1 MNMKHSDSTTNTTPA
16 HILVVEDD
24 TAVRDFCIRT
34 LRINGYQVSS
44 AENGRVAIER
54 LHEEQF
60 DLVLTDLQMPEMGGI
75 SLIQEL
81 RQRDT
86 DTDVIFFT
94 AYGTVDTAREA
105 LRLGAFDYL
114 SKPLSLDELEH
125 SVRRAVEWR
134 HIRQE
139 KQRLSE
145 IVALFEISQ
154 TFTSTLDTLTAVR
167 EIGQLL
173 QRRFAPQMLSI
184 SLLHQEDSQIEALA
198 SHGIP
203 MSPPFG
209 YRVAINA
216 HTNEHIE
223 QAHLALFSI
232 ANNTTDLSHL
242 VSIVLRTSDQ
252 PVGMI
257 HLTRNGEQPG
267 FTEDERKMLAICA
280 SQIATS
286 LDNSRL
292 YQQLKDQ
299 HLQTVSAL
307 SAAIDARDTYTRGHS
322 EQVMRYAVRMA
333 EVRQLSPERIEN
345 LRYGALLHDIGKI
358 GIRDDILLKPG
369 FLTEDERLIMEQHP
383 RIGADILR
391 GIKALHNIT
400 NMIEYH
406 HERIDGKGYPLGVDG
421 SQLSEEIRILAIA
434 DSYDAMTSDRAY
446 RKGMPS
452 EKAFHV
458 LLAGRGTHWDSDMV
472 DQFIEL
478 IQAEGPQLTLAEK
491 RTEQTHF
498 NQSTNA
504 SNLIAL
510 EPRD

>member
-1 MNMKHSDSTTNTTPA
+1 MNMKHSNSAMNTVPA
-16 HILVVEDD
+16 RILVVEDD

-54 LHEEQF
+54 LHKEQF

-75 SLIQEL
+75 SLVQEL
-81 RQRDT
+81 RQCDT

-184 SLLHQEDSQIEALA
+184 SLLHEEDNQMEALA
-198 SHGIP
+198 SHGIT

-209 YRVAINA
+209 HRIAIDRC
-216 HTNEHIE
+216 TNEHIE
-223 QAHLALFSI
+223 QAHLALFGME
-232 ANNTTDLSHL
+232 NNAAAPSHL
-242 VSIVLRTSDQ
+242 IAIVLRTNDR

-257 HLTRNGEQPG
+257 HLTRDRDQPG
-267 FTEDERKMLAICA
+267 FTEGERKMLAICA

-299 HLQTVSAL
+299 HLQTVRAL
-307 SAAIDARDTYTRGHS
+307 SAAIDARDPYTRGHS

-333 EVRQLSPERIEN
+333 EIRNLAPERIEN

-369 FLTEDERLIMEQHP
+369 FLTEDERLMMEQHP

-406 HERIDGKGYPLGVDG
+406 HERVDGKGYPSGVDG
-421 SQLSEEIRILAIA
+421 SQLSEEIRILTIA

-452 EKAFHV
+452 EKAFHI

-478 IQAEGPQLTLAEK
+478 IKAEGPELTLAGK
-491 RTEQTHF
+491 PIGQTNFH
-498 NQSTNA
+498 QPTNA
-504 SNLIAL
+504 SNPMAL